1 MVAQLPSPEESVQ
14 QSNQIDFLSDHDHPI
29 NELLDSRSWL
39 RDDESSKTEDDD
51 ELLMEME
58 LLSSAEREISQ
69 ELSRFSE
76 SYNKQQMP
84 PNTNTAPIE
93 RMRRRRWRTSK
104 VNNKKEK
111 SHANI
116 SNIHEIDIQIQMRER
131 DTRDS
136 PDRSCPSDEAYN
148 GIDDNISRRDPPAEE
163 PPSFE
168 DIGEDDYSNNKTRD
182 LVLHRNATR
191 VREGIYKSESA
202 ESNSLHFQD
211 QDQDRDDDEEEEE
224 SAVLSE
230 WELNRNQLS
239 DLEKGENNI
248 FEEETFWDDG
258 LWKTPLN
265 NRSASRNTFVQSF
278 EKREQVEMPGPERI
292 SKIQPISDT
301 RSGLIEML
309 SLPTLEDRRDG
320 NNNGEETETE
330 TETETEIHSNMIYD
344 QRLESRLE
352 KAVQRSVVGMSAKS
366 NFQEKNKS
374 EHTERTHTQSTRMTM
389 TIHDTNED
397 EDDMPMSTHRQYGIS
412 NGKQLDSNA
421 IITNDESHHKRKNC
435 WCNFR
440 ILVVTVH
447 ILLITIGIIVFCQ
460 FLLQK
465 DSQIQQQSYT
475 YETPFNNDCS
485 LALNG
490 IGLQS
495 YNSTI
500 TYGTTFGATREN
512 NPCNTS
518 MDHVGVWYT
527 VTGTGGLM
535 VVSTQS
541 ESEIDINA
549 SILFGQCDDLMC
561 ISSSKKSKITWLSVA
576 GESYRILVHGQ
587 SSSTGNFSLS
597 LSEPALR
604 NSDCEAAP
612 SLLSSSYTGGLSIV
626 GKTEILTTDN
636 NVPVC
641 SDSLPEIGSITWYS
655 IKGSGSFLSASICD
669 YSDSLHEVSLQLFTG
684 RCDDLTCFPMNA
696 GLGFAA
702 IGTEKEAKWL
712 SVPEE
717 MYYIAI
723 WSSKKEITQFNL
735 CLDRSELGS
744 SCHSAVPVE
753 SFSASNGNYEI
764 IGSIGGAGKSTKID
778 TKYCGEEPPPT
789 PSRWYTFTG
798 TGNRMIAT
806 TCYGVSNNF
815 TALFG
820 VFTGTTCN
828 SLGCVYGGKSR
839 IDSGRSRECG
849 TNGQQYLSWNTVVD
863 QRYWIA
869 VHGEKTSDY
878 GNFTLNLLVS

>member
-1 MVAQLPSPEESVQ
+1 MVAELPSPEESVQ
-14 QSNQIDFLSDHDHPI
+14 QSKQADFLSDHDHPI
-29 NELLDSRSWL
+29 NELLDNISWL
-39 RDDESSKTEDDD
+39 RDDATSTKTEDDD

-69 ELSRFSE
+69 ELSRFSD
-76 SYNKQQMP
+76 SYIKQQMP
-84 PNTNTAPIE
+84 PNSKIAPIK
-93 RMRRRRWRTSK
+93 RRRRRWRTSK
-104 VNNKKEK
+104 VNGKKEK
-111 SHANI
+111 AHANI
-116 SNIHEIDIQIQMRER
+116 SNIHEIDTQMIER

-136 PDRSCPSDEAYN
+136 PDRSYPSDEVYN
-148 GIDDNISRRDPPAEE
+148 GIDDNIFERDPPAEE
-163 PPSFE
+163 LPYFE
-168 DIGEDDYSNNKTRD
+168 DVGEDDYSNNKARD

-202 ESNSLHFQD
+202 EGNSLHYQE
-211 QDQDRDDDEEEEE
+211 RDNDEEEE

-230 WELNRNQLS
+230 WELNPNQLS

-248 FEEETFWDDG
+248 FEEEKFWDDG
-258 LWKTPLN
+258 LWKSPLN
-265 NRSASRNTFVQSF
+265 NKSASRNTYVQSF
-278 EKREQVEMPGPERI
+278 ERREQVEMPERR
-292 SKIQPISDT
+292 SKIPPISDT
-301 RSGLIEML
+301 RSELIEML
-309 SLPTLEDRRDG
+309 SLPTLEDRRNG
-320 NNNGEETETE
+320 NDNADETEK
-330 TETETEIHSNMIYD
+330 HSNMIYH
-344 QRLESRLE
+344 QCLESRLE

-366 NFQEKNKS
+366 NFQENNKS

-397 EDDMPMSTHRQYGIS
+397 EDDISMSTHRQYDIS
-412 NGKQLDSNA
+412 NGKQPDSNT
-421 IITNDESHHKRKNC
+421 IISNEESHHKRNYC
-435 WCNFR
+435 WCNLR

-460 FLLQK
+460 FLLRN

-475 YETPFNNDCS
+475 YEIPFNDDCS
-485 LALNG
+485 VVLNN

-495 YNSTI
+495 SNSTI
-500 TYGTTFGATREN
+500 TYGTTFGATGEN

-527 VTGTGGLM
+527 VTGTGGHM

-541 ESEIDINA
+541 ESEIDIHA
-549 SILFGQCDDLMC
+549 SILFGECDDLMC
-561 ISSSKKSKITWLSVA
+561 ISSSENPKVTWLSVA

-587 SSSTGNFSLS
+587 SSSAGNFSLS
-597 LSEPALR
+597 LFEATLMY
-604 NSDCEAAP
+604 SDCEAAP
-612 SLLSSSYTGGLSIV
+612 SLISSSYTGGLSIV
-626 GKTEILTTDN
+626 GTTEILTTDN

-669 YSDSLHEVSLQLFTG
+669 YSDSLNEEISLQLFTG

-723 WSSKKEITQFNL
+723 WSSKKETTQFNL
-735 CLDRSELGS
+735 CLDRSESGS
-744 SCHSAVPVE
+744 SCHSVVPI
-753 SFSASNGNYEI
+753 SASKGNYEI
-764 IGSIGGAGKSTKID
+764 IGSIGGAGRSTKID

-798 TGNRMIAT
+798 TGSRMTAT

-820 VFTGTTCN
+820 VFTGTTCDALECIY
-828 SLGCVYGGKSR
+828 SGKSR

-849 TNGQQYLSWNTVVD
+849 TNGQQFLSWNTIVD
-863 QRYWIA
+863 QKYWIA
-869 VHGEKTSDY
+869 VHGEKTSDN